1 MAVLATVCFW
11 PSIRLGLEWVDQ
23 GHIVYPIWLVARG
36 ALPYRDFHQLY
47 GPSLFFL
54 NGALMR
60 WFGEDL
66 LVLRLGL
73 LVVKVALAV
82 LVFLLSGRVARPA
95 IALGVTAW
103 LIAVWCSPLWLF
115 WAPYGVH
122 YTLVLGLAGVA
133 ILLGASAPV
142 LRALAAG
149 LCFGV
154 AATFKQTTGLLGA
167 AGVVVALASASTEG
181 RATDALAGLAR
192 VLRLAIVVAAA
203 LLALAYPAGGRGT
216 VRGIWTMALLA
227 SPPVLA
233 LIAETIRD
241 RGSERALRGGRGR
254 IARVLAFGLGFVLP
268 LSAFAALYASQGVL
282 GELVHDTLLGL
293 PQRIDWFVP
302 FERPATWTLVLGAA
316 LAVGAAALAAPAGRA
331 RTALLGL
338 ATLAVAL
345 IVGAV
350 LTRASWGIVA
360 WQFSDYLPAALV
372 WVSAPLALHRGA
384 AASRLLWWYGAF
396 TLLSLHPAADVPHGL
411 MILPAVVPLLALVLE
426 RSQVAAGAGWLPR
439 MLAAALAALALLMPA
454 EQAVGFLAGSVAARP
469 AAAPAFTRASG
480 IWGGDARFAEM
491 REVVAA
497 LDRTAPPGAPVLVL
511 PSAQLLY
518 FLAARPS
525 PLPRAEMVFYLLTA
539 GLLHPADARALAPE
553 DDLLARLRAAPPVI
567 VRSEGDDWRRIAA
580 TYPALATWIDA
591 SYAPVARVGAHE
603 VLRPRG

>member
-1 MAVLATVCFW
+1 MALLAAACFW

-73 LVVKVALAV
+73 LAVKVALAV

-95 IALGVTAW
+95 IALAVTAW
-103 LIAVWCSPLWLF
+103 LVAVWCSPLWLF

-133 ILLGASAPV
+133 ILLGPSAPV

-149 LCFGV
+149 LCFGA

-167 AGVVVALASASTEG
+167 VGVAVALTSAGAEG
-181 RATDALAGLAR
+181 GETDTLAGPAR
-192 VLRLAIVVAAA
+192 LLRLAIVVAAA
-203 LLALAYPAGGRGT
+203 LLALAYPAGGRGA

-227 SPPVLA
+227 APPVLA
-233 LIAETIRD
+233 LIAETMRD
-241 RGSERALRGGRGR
+241 RGSERSLRGGRGR
-254 IARVLAFGLGFVLP
+254 IARVLAFGLGFALP
-268 LSAFAALYASQGVL
+268 LAAFAALYASRGAL
-282 GELVHDTLLGL
+282 GDLIHDTLLGL

-302 FERPATWTLVLGAA
+302 FERPATSTLVFGAA
-316 LAVGAAALAAPAGRA
+316 LVAGAGALAAPAGRA

-350 LTRASWGIVA
+350 LTRAPWGIVA
-360 WQFSDYLPAALV
+360 WQVSDYLPAALV
-372 WVSAPLALHRGA
+372 WVSAPLALRRGA
-384 AASRLLWWYGAF
+384 TAPRLLWWYGAF
-396 TLLSLHPAADVPHGL
+396 TFLSLYPAADVPHGL
-411 MILPAVVPLLALVLE
+411 MILPVVVPLLALVLE
-426 RSQVAAGAGWLPR
+426 RAQVAAGEGWPPR
-439 MLAAALAALALLMPA
+439 LLAAALTGLPLLMPA
-454 EQAVGFLAGSVAARP
+454 EQAVGFLAASVASRP
-469 AAAPAFTRASG
+469 AGVLTFARACG
-480 IWGGDARFAEM
+480 IWGGDARSGEM
-491 REVVAA
+491 REVLAA

-518 FLAARPS
+518 FLADRPS
-525 PLPRAEMVFYLLTA
+525 PLPRAEMVLYLLTA
-539 GLLHPADARALAPE
+539 GLLHPDDARALAPE

-567 VRSEGDDWRRIAA
+567 VRGDGDDWRRIAA

-591 SYAPVARVGAHE
+591 SYAPVARVGTRE
-603 VLRPRG
+603 ILRPRG